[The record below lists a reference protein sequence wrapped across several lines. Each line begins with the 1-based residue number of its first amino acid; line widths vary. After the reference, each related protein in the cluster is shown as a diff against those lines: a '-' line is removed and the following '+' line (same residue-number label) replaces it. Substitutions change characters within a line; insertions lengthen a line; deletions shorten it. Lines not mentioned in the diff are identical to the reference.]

1 MSQKE
6 CTTHN
11 CYSLISCMHLQFRA
25 KQQKSVG
32 YFKTYGTKVWV
43 CGLCF
48 RNTHFLMNHV
58 NYK

>member
-1 MSQKE
+1 
-6 CTTHN
+6 
-11 CYSLISCMHLQFRA
+11 MHLQFRA